1 MSKKIL
7 LIEDEVTINDVLKEY
22 LENSGYTCVQSFDG
36 LDGLMKFNPDFSL
49 IICDVMMPKLDGYT
63 VVEEVRKKSDIPV
76 IMLTAL
82 SNEEDIIKG
91 YDLGVDEYV
100 SKPFSPKI
108 IVKKVDAILSRQ
120 MKTQLKETVNI
131 GEITISFTSRTVAVK
146 DELVK
151 LSKKEFDLLELFTTN
166 EGVVYTR
173 DTLLNH
179 IWGYDYFGDDRV
191 VDTAIKRLR
200 KKLKSASS
208 YIKTEHGVGYKFEVI
223 L

>member
-22 LENSGYTCVQSFDG
+22 LEDSGYTCIQSYDG

-49 IICDVMMPKLDGYT
+49 IICDVMMPKLDGYA

-82 SNEEDIIKG
+82 SNEEDVLKG
-91 YDLGVDEYV
+91 YELGVDEYV

-108 IVKKVDAILSRQ
+108 IVKKVEAILSRHKQ
-120 MKTQLKETVNI
+120 SKTKETLEK
-131 GEITISFTSRTVAVK
+131 GRITISFTSRTVAVNNEIIK
-146 DELVK
+146 V
-151 LSKKEFDLLELFTTN
+151 SKKEFDLLELFILN
-166 EGVVYTR
+166 EGIVYTR

-200 KKLKSASS
+200 KKLKEASS
-208 YIKTEHGVGYKFEVI
+208 YIKTEHGVGYKFEVM